1 MLRWSSLP
9 KSARRT
15 SWFGWP
21 KKGLSGPQ
29 RPNSALSRVVEGQV
43 APPTGWSTHEAN
55 GTPSTATT
63 STSTSTTSS
72 PADERNSPLDNSP
85 VTPVSNSGGYPLFAR
100 STSYNK
106 PSSRPSSSGGLD
118 LSINRTH
125 SLPSVNNI
133 SMLTPA
139 SPSPRP
145 AAASPS
151 PLTRQLSLTELDK
164 KVRLRL
170 GATPAASV
178 SSSPTQTTQRGD
190 PGLSPPPSAGGFSK
204 KTTFGSYLGLGALG
218 LSREKT
224 PKPSDT
230 ERGRRDRE
238 DKEREAR
245 TRSSSPF
252 RRFSFASN
260 ASEDG
265 HGGRRGRSPSPGA
278 LRYTQSDI
286 ESDVGETTGVSPR
299 RTAFKPKGRKGKR
312 RSGKP
317 SDGSAPDQ
325 KDDNAEDK
333 DKEDVKVPGEPEDT
347 SPTNPSTSLSD
358 TKDVPPPASSTADDE
373 MDSDSDESSRSWD
386 SDEESWS
393 SGDIQFDDQTQLNTA
408 LNSTALQSPELMI
421 AHQEEALEFDS
432 DPVGEGV
439 NIIQPTEPV
448 FEKTYFSRPGTANS
462 ASGSANKES
471 AQGNS
476 SADPTDAA
484 GRGRKKSFRH
494 DALELATSRPVYGPN
509 RCMIMLTHGNPDAA
523 EREGRRYVVASDLS
537 EESRFA
543 VEWGVG
549 TVLRDG
555 DEMIVVNVQETEN
568 KLDEVTTDKAQK
580 IKNQQER
587 HTLTYLLCRQV
598 TGLLQRTRLNVRV
611 FCQAIH
617 SKNSRRMLPDLI
629 DYTEPTMAIVGSR
642 GLNALKGIL
651 LGSTSHY
658 LIQKSSVPVMVARR
672 RLKRPAK
679 RAAHLEPHKRVSLA
693 EAAIDKAGPGKA
705 ERHGVATRINLH
717 SALVHL
723 NYCILVQRGVIS
735 ISESGCIVF
744 VSALI
749 VIPNNLEWRSFKFGS
764 GFWCQSALFEQYLNQ
779 RRPIVRDIGFEPSEK
794 SAVRGRPADKHQ
806 AITLLI
812 FKHNSR
818 YESI

>member
-1 MLRWSSLP
+1 MADNISSPSSQTAEAPDATMVVAPTP

-21 KKGLSGPQ
+21 KKGFSGPQ
-29 RPNSALSRVVEGQV
+29 RPNSALSRVVEGEV
-43 APPTGWSTHEAN
+43 ATSTGWPVHAPEASA
-55 GTPSTATT
+55 TPSTTTT

-72 PADERNSPLDNSP
+72 PAEEHNSPFDNSP
-85 VTPVSNSGGYPLFAR
+85 VTPVSNGSGFPLFTR
-100 STSYNK
+100 STSHGSQK
-106 PSSRPSSSGGLD
+106 SSSRPSSSGGLD
-118 LSINRTH
+118 LSMNRTH
-125 SLPSVNNI
+125 SLPSVNNM
-133 SMLTPA
+133 SMLTPV
-139 SPSPRP
+139 SPSNRS
-145 AAASPS
+145 ATSPS

-164 KVRLRL
+164 KAEQLILTALARSTSRDGTT
-170 GATPAASV
+170 GAPSV
-178 SSSPTQTTQRGD
+178 SSSPTQPTHRGAD
-190 PGLSPPPSAGGFSK
+190 SSLSPPPSAGGSSSGFSK
-204 KTTFGSYLGLGALG
+204 KASFSSYLGLGALS
-218 LSREKT
+218 LTREKT
-224 PKPSDT
+224 PKPGDN
-230 ERGRRDRE
+230 ERGRKDRE
-238 DKEREAR
+238 DREREAR
-245 TRSSSPF
+245 ARSSSPF

-265 HGGRRGRSPSPGA
+265 NSGRRGRSPSPGA

-286 ESDVGETTGVSPR
+286 ESDVGESAGISPR
-299 RTAFKPKGRKGKR
+299 RTAFKAKARKGKKR
-312 RSGKP
+312 VKKAVGFG
-317 SDGSAPDQ
+317 DDSAPDQ
-325 KDDNAEDK
+325 TEENPDDK
-333 DKEDVKVPGEPEDT
+333 DKEGVKVAGEPEDT
-347 SPTNPSTSLSD
+347 SPTDPTASASD
-358 TKDVPPPASSTADDE
+358 IKEGSVPASSTADDDDT
-373 MDSDSDESSRSWD
+373 DSDSDGSSGSWD

-408 LNSTALQSPELMI
+408 LNSTALQSPELML
-421 AHQEEALEFDS
+421 AQQEEAAEFDS
-432 DPVGEGV
+432 DPLGEGV

-462 ASGSANKES
+462 TSRSGAADKGD
-471 AQGNS
+471 ARGGQS
-476 SADPTDAA
+476 SAGTTDVA
-484 GRGRKKSFRH
+484 GRGRKKSLRH

-543 VEWGVG
+543 VEWGIG

-555 DEMIVVNVQETEN
+555 DEMIVVNVQETES
-568 KLDEVTTDKAQK
+568 KLDEATNDKSQK

-617 SKNSRRMLPDLI
+617 SKNSRRMLLDLI

-679 RAAHLEPHKRVSLA
+679 RAAHLEPHKRVSIA

-705 ERHGVATRINLH
+705 ERDADATRDQIE
-717 SALVHL
+717 
-723 NYCILVQRGVIS
+723 
-735 ISESGCIVF
+735 SEE
-744 VSALI
+744 A
-749 VIPNNLEWRSFKFGS
+749 E
-764 GFWCQSALFEQYLNQ
+764 
-779 RRPIVRDIGFEPSEK
+779 
-794 SAVRGRPADKHQ
+794 DKP
-806 AITLLI
+806 
-812 FKHNSR
+812 
-818 YESI
+818 

>member
-1 MLRWSSLP
+1 MADSSPAPHSQMPEVPDATIVVSPTP

-15 SWFGWP
+15 NWFGWP
-21 KKGLSGPQ
+21 KKGFTGPQ

-43 APPTGWSTHEAN
+43 AAPMGWPTPEAN
-55 GTPSTATT
+55 GTPSTTNT

-72 PADERNSPLDNSP
+72 PADERNSPLDDSP
-85 VTPVSNSGGYPLFAR
+85 VTSASNSGGFPLFAR
-100 STSYNK
+100 SSSYGNNS
-106 PSSRPSSSGGLD
+106 SSRPPSSGGLD
-118 LSINRTH
+118 LSMNRTH
-125 SLPSVNNI
+125 SLPSVNNF
-133 SMLTPA
+133 SMLTPI

-164 KVRLRL
+164 KAEQLILTALARSTSRD

-178 SSSPTQTTQRGD
+178 SSSPTQPTQRGAD
-190 PGLSPPPSAGGFSK
+190 SNLSPPPSAGASSTGFTKRAS
-204 KTTFGSYLGLGALG
+204 FGSYLGLGALS
-218 LSREKT
+218 LTREKT

-230 ERGRRDRE
+230 ERGRKDRE

-245 TRSSSPF
+245 TRSASPF

-286 ESDVGETTGVSPR
+286 ESDVGETAGVSPR
-299 RTAFKPKGRKGKR
+299 RTAFKPKSRKSKR
-312 RSGKP
+312 RSKKS
-317 SDGSAPDQ
+317 SDDQ
-325 KDDNAEDK
+325 EENADDK
-333 DKEDVKVPGEPEDT
+333 DKENVKVPGEPDDT
-347 SPTNPSTSLSD
+347 DPSASPTD
-358 TKDVPPPASSTADDE
+358 TKETSVPPSSTADDE
-373 MDSDSDESSRSWD
+373 TDSDSDESSGSWD
-386 SDEESWS
+386 SDEASWS
-393 SGDIQFDDQTQLNTA
+393 SGDIQFDDQTQLNTV
-408 LNSTALQSPELMI
+408 LNSTALQSPELML
-421 AHQEEALEFDS
+421 AQQEEALEFDS
-432 DPVGEGV
+432 DPLGEGV

-462 ASGSANKES
+462 ASGSASKEN
-471 AQGNS
+471 AQGSS
-476 SADPTDAA
+476 SAGPTDAA
-484 GRGRKKSFRH
+484 ERGRKKSLRH
-494 DALELATSRPVYGPN
+494 DPLELATSRPVYGPN

-543 VEWGVG
+543 VEWGIG

-555 DEMIVVNVQETEN
+555 DEMIVVNVQESES
-568 KLDEVTTDKAQK
+568 KLDEITTDKGQK

-617 SKNSRRMLPDLI
+617 SKNSRRMLLDLI

-705 ERHGVATRINLH
+705 ERDADATRDQIE
-717 SALVHL
+717 
-723 NYCILVQRGVIS
+723 
-735 ISESGCIVF
+735 SEE
-744 VSALI
+744 A
-749 VIPNNLEWRSFKFGS
+749 E
-764 GFWCQSALFEQYLNQ
+764 
-779 RRPIVRDIGFEPSEK
+779 
-794 SAVRGRPADKHQ
+794 DK
-806 AITLLI
+806 A
-812 FKHNSR
+812 
-818 YESI
+818 

>member
-1 MLRWSSLP
+1 MADNTPTQMPEAPDATMVISPTP

-21 KKGLSGPQ
+21 KKGFSGPQ

-43 APPTGWSTHEAN
+43 AAPTGWPTSEAN

-85 VTPVSNSGGYPLFAR
+85 VTPASNSGGFPLFAR
-100 STSYNK
+100 STSYGK
-106 PSSRPSSSGGLD
+106 SPSRPPSSGGLD
-118 LSINRTH
+118 LSMNRTH

-133 SMLTPA
+133 SMLTPV

-151 PLTRQLSLTELDK
+151 PLTRQLSLTELDQK
-164 KVRLRL
+164 AEQLILNALARSTSRD
-170 GATPAASV
+170 GATPAASA
-178 SSSPTQTTQRGD
+178 SSSPTQTTNRGSD
-190 PGLSPPPSAGGFSK
+190 AGLSPPPSAGPSSSGFSK
-204 KTTFGSYLGLGALG
+204 KASFGSYLGLGALS
-218 LSREKT
+218 LTREKT
-224 PKPSDT
+224 PKPGDI
-230 ERGRRDRE
+230 ERGRKDRE

-278 LRYTQSDI
+278 LRYTQSDV
-286 ESDVGETTGVSPR
+286 ESDIGEAAGVSPR
-299 RTAFKPKGRKGKR
+299 RTAFKPKGRKSKR
-312 RSGKP
+312 RSKKP

-325 KDDNAEDK
+325 KEENDDKDK
-333 DKEDVKVPGEPEDT
+333 DKENVKVPGEPDDT
-347 SPTNPSTSLSD
+347 TPTDPSTSPLGAKEASA
-358 TKDVPPPASSTADDE
+358 PASSTADDE
-373 MDSDSDESSRSWD
+373 LDSDSDESSASWD
-386 SDEESWS
+386 SDEGSWS

-408 LNSTALQSPELMI
+408 LNSAALQSPELMI
-421 AHQEEALEFDS
+421 AQQEESLEFDS
-432 DPVGEGV
+432 DPLGEGV

-448 FEKTYFSRPGTANS
+448 FEKTYFSRPGTTNS
-462 ASGSANKES
+462 ASGSASRENT
-471 AQGNS
+471 QGNN
-476 SADPTDAA
+476 SAGSTDAA
-484 GRGRKKSFRH
+484 GRGRRKSMRH

-543 VEWGVG
+543 VEWGIG

-555 DEMIVVNVQETEN
+555 DEMIVVSVQETES
-568 KLDEVTTDKAQK
+568 KLDEVTTDKGQK

-617 SKNSRRMLPDLI
+617 SKNSRRMLLDLI

-705 ERHGVATRINLH
+705 ERDADATRDQIE
-717 SALVHL
+717 
-723 NYCILVQRGVIS
+723 
-735 ISESGCIVF
+735 SEE
-744 VSALI
+744 A
-749 VIPNNLEWRSFKFGS
+749 E
-764 GFWCQSALFEQYLNQ
+764 
-779 RRPIVRDIGFEPSEK
+779 
-794 SAVRGRPADKHQ
+794 DK
-806 AITLLI
+806 A
-812 FKHNSR
+812 
-818 YESI
+818 

>member
-1 MLRWSSLP
+1 MADNTLASPPQMSEAPDATMVVSPTP

-43 APPTGWSTHEAN
+43 AAPTGWPIGTPEAN

-85 VTPVSNSGGYPLFAR
+85 VTPASNSAGFPLFAR
-100 STSYNK
+100 STSSGNQK
-106 PSSRPSSSGGLD
+106 SSSRPSSSGGLD
-118 LSINRTH
+118 LSMNRTH
-125 SLPSVNNI
+125 SLPSVNNM
-133 SMLTPA
+133 SMLTPV

-145 AAASPS
+145 GAAS

-164 KVRLRL
+164 KVRFELFLVYPGAIPRSRDVIL
-170 GATPAASV
+170 QLVATVIDPNLVWQAEQLILTALARSTSRDGATPAASV
-178 SSSPTQTTQRGD
+178 SSSPTQPTHRGAD
-190 PGLSPPPSAGGFSK
+190 VSLSPPPSAGGSSAGFSK
-204 KTTFGSYLGLGALG
+204 KASFTSYLGLGALS
-218 LSREKT
+218 LTREKT
-224 PKPSDT
+224 PKPGDT
-230 ERGRRDRE
+230 ERGRKDRE
-238 DKEREAR
+238 DRARETR

-265 HGGRRGRSPSPGA
+265 NGGRRGRSPSPGA
-278 LRYTQSDI
+278 LRYTQSDV
-286 ESDVGETTGVSPR
+286 ESDVGETAGISPR
-299 RTAFKPKGRKGKR
+299 RTAFKAKVRKGKR
-312 RSGKP
+312 RSKKASG
-317 SDGSAPDQ
+317 SGDGSAPDQ
-325 KDDNAEDK
+325 NEENPDDK
-333 DKEDVKVPGEPEDT
+333 DKENVKVAGEPDDT
-347 SPTNPSTSLSD
+347 SPTDPTASPSD
-358 TKDVPPPASSTADDE
+358 TKEGSAPASSTVDDE
-373 MDSDSDESSRSWD
+373 TDEDSDESSGSCD

-408 LNSTALQSPELMI
+408 LNSAALQSPELVL
-421 AHQEEALEFDS
+421 AQQEEAMELDS
-432 DPVGEGV
+432 DPLGEGV
-439 NIIQPTEPV
+439 NIIQPTDPV
-448 FEKTYFSRPGTANS
+448 
-462 ASGSANKES
+462 
-471 AQGNS
+471 
-476 SADPTDAA
+476 
-484 GRGRKKSFRH
+484 
-494 DALELATSRPVYGPN
+494 
-509 RCMIMLTHGNPDAA
+509 
-523 EREGRRYVVASDLS
+523 

-543 VEWGVG
+543 VEWGIG

-555 DEMIVVNVQETEN
+555 DEMIVVNVQETES
-568 KLDEVTTDKAQK
+568 KLDEVTTDKSQK

-617 SKNSRRMLPDLI
+617 SKNSRRMLLDLI

-679 RAAHLEPHKRVSLA
+679 RAAHLEPHKRVTLA

-705 ERHGVATRINLH
+705 ERDADATRDQIE
-717 SALVHL
+717 
-723 NYCILVQRGVIS
+723 
-735 ISESGCIVF
+735 SEEAG
-744 VSALI
+744 
-749 VIPNNLEWRSFKFGS
+749 
-764 GFWCQSALFEQYLNQ
+764 
-779 RRPIVRDIGFEPSEK
+779 
-794 SAVRGRPADKHQ
+794 DK
-806 AITLLI
+806 A
-812 FKHNSR
+812 
-818 YESI
+818 

>member
-1 MLRWSSLP
+1 MADNIPAPPSQISEAPDATMVVSPTP

-21 KKGLSGPQ
+21 KKGFNGPQ
-29 RPNSALSRVVEGQV
+29 RPNSALSRVVEGEV
-43 APPTGWSTHEAN
+43 ATPIRWSTHETNAA
-55 GTPSTATT
+55 PSTATT

-72 PADERNSPLDNSP
+72 PADERHSPLDNSP
-85 VTPVSNSGGYPLFAR
+85 VTPASNGGGLPLFAR
-100 STSYNK
+100 STSYGNK
-106 PSSRPSSSGGLD
+106 TSSRPSSSGGLD

-125 SLPSVNNI
+125 SLPSVNNM
-133 SMLTPA
+133 SMLTPV
-139 SPSPRP
+139 SPSPQP
-145 AAASPS
+145 GAASPS

-164 KVRLRL
+164 KAEQLILTALARSTSRD
-170 GATPAASV
+170 GAAPAASV
-178 SSSPTQTTQRGD
+178 SSSPTQPTHRGSD
-190 PGLSPPPSAGGFSK
+190 AALSPPPSAGGSSSGFSK
-204 KTTFGSYLGLGALG
+204 KASFGSYLGLGALS
-218 LSREKT
+218 LTREKT
-224 PKPSDT
+224 PKPGDI
-230 ERGRRDRE
+230 ERGRKDRE
-238 DKEREAR
+238 DKEKDAR

-260 ASEDG
+260 PSEDG
-265 HGGRRGRSPSPGA
+265 GSRRGRSPSPGA

-286 ESDVGETTGVSPR
+286 ESDVGEGAGVGPR
-299 RTAFKPKGRKGKR
+299 RTAFKSKGRKSKR
-312 RSGKP
+312 RSKKHG
-317 SDGSAPDQ
+317 DDSAPDQ
-325 KDDNAEDK
+325 KEEAEDK
-333 DKEDVKVPGEPEDT
+333 DKENVKVAGEPDDT
-347 SPTNPSTSLSD
+347 SPTDPSTSPSD
-358 TKDVPPPASSTADDE
+358 TKEASVPPSSTADDE
-373 MDSDSDESSRSWD
+373 SDSGSDESSGSWD

-393 SGDIQFDDQTQLNTA
+393 SGDIQFDDQTELNTA
-408 LNSTALQSPELMI
+408 LNSTALQATELML
-421 AHQEEALEFDS
+421 AQQEEALEFDS
-432 DPVGEGV
+432 NPLGEGV

-462 ASGSANKES
+462 ASGSASKEN
-471 AQGNS
+471 AQGSNS
-476 SADPTDAA
+476 AGPTDAA
-484 GRGRKKSFRH
+484 GRGRKRSMRH

-537 EESRFA
+537 EESRYA

-555 DEMIVVNVQETEN
+555 DEMIVVNVQETES
-568 KLDEVTTDKAQK
+568 KLDEATTDKAQK

-617 SKNSRRMLPDLI
+617 SKNSRRMLLDLI

-705 ERHGVATRINLH
+705 ERDADATRDQIE
-717 SALVHL
+717 
-723 NYCILVQRGVIS
+723 
-735 ISESGCIVF
+735 SEE
-744 VSALI
+744 A
-749 VIPNNLEWRSFKFGS
+749 E
-764 GFWCQSALFEQYLNQ
+764 
-779 RRPIVRDIGFEPSEK
+779 
-794 SAVRGRPADKHQ
+794 DK
-806 AITLLI
+806 A
-812 FKHNSR
+812 
-818 YESI
+818 

>member
-1 MLRWSSLP
+1 MADHNSMASSQISEAPDATMVVSPTP

-15 SWFGWP
+15 SWFGWS
-21 KKGLSGPQ
+21 KKGFSGPQ
-29 RPNSALSRVVEGQV
+29 RPNSALSRVVEGEV
-43 APPTGWSTHEAN
+43 AAPTGWPIGTPEAN
-55 GTPSTATT
+55 GTPSTTTT

-72 PADERNSPLDNSP
+72 PADERNSPLDNNSP
-85 VTPVSNSGGYPLFAR
+85 VTPASNGGGFPLFTR
-100 STSYNK
+100 STSYGNK
-106 PSSRPSSSGGLD
+106 SSSRPSSSGGLD
-118 LSINRTH
+118 LSISRTH
-125 SLPSVNNI
+125 SLPSVNNM
-133 SMLTPA
+133 SMLTPV

-151 PLTRQLSLTELDK
+151 PLTRQLSLTELDQK
-164 KVRLRL
+164 AEQLILNALARSTSRD

-178 SSSPTQTTQRGD
+178 SSSPTQPTYRGAD
-190 PGLSPPPSAGGFSK
+190 SNLSPPPSAGGSSAGFSK
-204 KTTFGSYLGLGALG
+204 KATFSSYLGLGALS
-218 LSREKT
+218 LTREKT
-224 PKPSDT
+224 PKPNDT
-230 ERGRRDRE
+230 ERGRKDRE

-265 HGGRRGRSPSPGA
+265 HGSRRGRSPSPGA

-286 ESDVGETTGVSPR
+286 ESDIGEAAGVSPR
-299 RTAFKPKGRKGKR
+299 RTAFKDRVRKGKK
-312 RSGKP
+312 RSKKALRLN
-317 SDGSAPDQ
+317 DGSAPDQ
-325 KDDNAEDK
+325 NEENLEDK
-333 DKEDVKVPGEPEDT
+333 DKEDVKVAGEPDDA
-347 SPTNPSTSLSD
+347 SPTDPSTSPSD
-358 TKDVPPPASSTADDE
+358 AKASSVPPSSTADDE
-373 MDSDSDESSRSWD
+373 TDSDSDESSGSWD
-386 SDEESWS
+386 SDEGSWS

-408 LNSTALQSPELMI
+408 LNSTALQSPELML
-421 AHQEEALEFDS
+421 AQQEEALEFDS
-432 DPVGEGV
+432 DPLGEGV

-462 ASGSANKES
+462 TSGSTDRGN
-471 AQGNS
+471 AQGSQNS
-476 SADPTDAA
+476 AGPTDAA
-484 GRGRKKSFRH
+484 GRGRKKSMRH
-494 DALELATSRPVYGPN
+494 DALELTTSRPVYGPN

-523 EREGRRYVVASDLS
+523 QREGRRYVVASDLS

-555 DEMIVVNVQETEN
+555 DEMIVVNVQETES
-568 KLDEVTTDKAQK
+568 KLDEATTDKGQK

-617 SKNSRRMLPDLI
+617 SKNSRRMLLDLI

-705 ERHGVATRINLH
+705 ERDADATRDQIE
-717 SALVHL
+717 
-723 NYCILVQRGVIS
+723 
-735 ISESGCIVF
+735 SEE
-744 VSALI
+744 A
-749 VIPNNLEWRSFKFGS
+749 E
-764 GFWCQSALFEQYLNQ
+764 
-779 RRPIVRDIGFEPSEK
+779 
-794 SAVRGRPADKHQ
+794 DK
-806 AITLLI
+806 A
-812 FKHNSR
+812 
-818 YESI
+818 

>member
-1 MLRWSSLP
+1 MQTSAEIVRVIRIHPGPEEKILHLISLGVQ
-9 KSARRT
+9 RRT
-15 SWFGWP
+15 AIFALQQKNNDLEAATSFA
-21 KKGLSGPQ
+21 LSGKAANAEAEQ
-29 RPNSALSRVVEGQV
+29 LILNAL
-43 APPTGWSTHEAN
+43 
-55 GTPSTATT
+55 
-63 STSTSTTSS
+63 
-72 PADERNSPLDNSP
+72 
-85 VTPVSNSGGYPLFAR
+85 AR
-100 STSYNK
+100 STS
-106 PSSRPSSSGGLD
+106 RD
-118 LSINRTH
+118 
-125 SLPSVNNI
+125 
-133 SMLTPA
+133 
-139 SPSPRP
+139 
-145 AAASPS
+145 
-151 PLTRQLSLTELDK
+151 
-164 KVRLRL
+164 

-178 SSSPTQTTQRGD
+178 SSSPTQPTFRGAD
-190 PGLSPPPSAGGFSK
+190 SSLSAPPSAGGSSAGFSK
-204 KTTFGSYLGLGALG
+204 KASFSSYLGLGALS
-218 LSREKT
+218 LTREKT

-230 ERGRRDRE
+230 ERGRKDRE
-238 DKEREAR
+238 DRAREAR

-260 ASEDG
+260 ASEET

-286 ESDVGETTGVSPR
+286 ESDVGETTGISPR
-299 RTAFKPKGRKGKR
+299 RTAFKEQRRRGKK
-312 RSGKP
+312 RSKKTLD
-317 SDGSAPDQ
+317 DGSAPDRREE
-325 KDDNAEDK
+325 NTEDK
-333 DKEDVKVPGEPEDT
+333 DKEGVKVAGEPGNA
-347 SPTNPSTSLSD
+347 SPTDPSTS
-358 TKDVPPPASSTADDE
+358 PPDAKEGSVPASSTADDE
-373 MDSDSDESSRSWD
+373 TDSDSEESSGSWD

-408 LNSTALQSPELMI
+408 LNSVALQAPEIMM
-421 AHQEEALEFDS
+421 AQQEEALEFDS
-432 DPVGEGV
+432 DPLGEGV

-448 FEKTYFSRPGTANS
+448 FEKTYFSRPTTANS
-462 ASGSANKES
+462 ASGSADKEKTDDQTS
-471 AQGNS
+471 AGPS
-476 SADPTDAA
+476 DAA
-484 GRGRKKSFRH
+484 GRGRRKSMRH
-494 DALELATSRPVYGPN
+494 DALQLVTSRPFYGTN

-555 DEMIVVNVQETEN
+555 DEMIVVNVQETES

-617 SKNSRRMLPDLI
+617 SKNSRRTLLDLI

-705 ERHGVATRINLH
+705 ERDADATRDQIE
-717 SALVHL
+717 
-723 NYCILVQRGVIS
+723 
-735 ISESGCIVF
+735 SEEAG
-744 VSALI
+744 
-749 VIPNNLEWRSFKFGS
+749 
-764 GFWCQSALFEQYLNQ
+764 
-779 RRPIVRDIGFEPSEK
+779 
-794 SAVRGRPADKHQ
+794 DK
-806 AITLLI
+806 A
-812 FKHNSR
+812 
-818 YESI
+818 

>member
-1 MLRWSSLP
+1 MADNTPTPLSQTAEAPDATMVISPSP

-21 KKGLSGPQ
+21 KKGFSGPQ

-43 APPTGWSTHEAN
+43 AAPTGWPTSEAN

-85 VTPVSNSGGYPLFAR
+85 VTPASNSGGFPLFAR
-100 STSYNK
+100 STSHGK
-106 PSSRPSSSGGLD
+106 SPSRPSSSGGLD
-118 LSINRTH
+118 LSMNRTH

-133 SMLTPA
+133 SMLTPV

-151 PLTRQLSLTELDK
+151 PLTRQLSLTQLDQK
-164 KVRLRL
+164 AEQLILTALARSTSRD
-170 GATPAASV
+170 GAIAAASA
-178 SSSPTQTTQRGD
+178 SSSPTQTTQRGSD
-190 PGLSPPPSAGGFSK
+190 PGLSPPPSAGPSSSGFSK
-204 KTTFGSYLGLGALG
+204 KASFGSYLGLGALS
-218 LSREKT
+218 LTREKT
-224 PKPSDT
+224 PKPGDI
-230 ERGRRDRE
+230 ERGRKDRE

-286 ESDVGETTGVSPR
+286 DSDIGEAAGVSPR
-299 RTAFKPKGRKGKR
+299 RTAFKPKGRKSKR
-312 RSGKP
+312 RSKKL

-325 KDDNAEDK
+325 KEENDDK
-333 DKEDVKVPGEPEDT
+333 DKENVKVAGEPDDT
-347 SPTNPSTSLSD
+347 SPTDPSTSPLD
-358 TKDVPPPASSTADDE
+358 TKEASAPASSTADDE
-373 MDSDSDESSRSWD
+373 LDSDSDESSASWD
-386 SDEESWS
+386 SDEGSWS

-408 LNSTALQSPELMI
+408 LNSAALQSPELML
-421 AHQEEALEFDS
+421 AQQEESLEFDS
-432 DPVGEGV
+432 DPLGEGV

-448 FEKTYFSRPGTANS
+448 FETTYFSRPGTANS
-462 ASGSANKES
+462 ASGSANREN
-471 AQGNS
+471 AQGDNS
-476 SADPTDAA
+476 AGPTDAA
-484 GRGRKKSFRH
+484 GRGRRKSIRH
-494 DALELATSRPVYGPN
+494 YALELATSRPVYGPN

-523 EREGRRYVVASDLS
+523 QREGRRYVVASDLS

-543 VEWGVG
+543 VEWGIG

-555 DEMIVVNVQETEN
+555 DEMIVVNVQETES
-568 KLDEVTTDKAQK
+568 KLDEVTTDKGQK

-617 SKNSRRMLPDLI
+617 SKNSRRMLLDLI

-705 ERHGVATRINLH
+705 ERDADATRDQIE
-717 SALVHL
+717 
-723 NYCILVQRGVIS
+723 
-735 ISESGCIVF
+735 SEE
-744 VSALI
+744 A
-749 VIPNNLEWRSFKFGS
+749 E
-764 GFWCQSALFEQYLNQ
+764 
-779 RRPIVRDIGFEPSEK
+779 
-794 SAVRGRPADKHQ
+794 DK
-806 AITLLI
+806 A
-812 FKHNSR
+812 
-818 YESI
+818 